1 MAEVQSTAL
10 GVTRFGR
17 WEFAWGARTFIMGII
32 NMTPDSFSGDG
43 LGYDV
48 DAALARASRFVEEGA
63 DILDVGG
70 QSTRPPI
77 AAHVEA
83 RVSGG
88 VRAEPSQPVDEEEE
102 LRRVI
107 PVVERLAR
115 DLPVPISIDTYR
127 SAVARRAIE
136 AGAAMVN
143 DVWGLKHDPGIAQVA
158 AKAGAPLILMHNQK
172 GTPIHRGDLA
182 LEVIAGLRASMDAA
196 LQAGVPREHIIV
208 DPGFG
213 FGKTREH
220 NLELLRRLRELTVLG
235 RPILVG
241 TSRKSTI
248 GAVLDLPVDQRVE
261 GTAATVAIAIA
272 NGADIVRVH
281 DVRYMARV
289 ARMADAVVRP
299 ALRG

>member
-1 MAEVQSTAL
+1 MDARPSAL
-10 GVTRFGR
+10 GVTRFRR
-17 WEFAWGARTFIMGII
+17 WEFAWGTRTYIMGII

-48 DAALARASRFVEEGA
+48 DAAMAQASRFVEEGA

-77 AAHVEA
+77 AARVEA

-88 VRAEPSQPVDEEEE
+88 VRAGPSQPVDEEEE

-143 DVWGLKHDPGIAQVA
+143 DVWGLKHDPAIARVA
-158 AKAGAPLILMHNQK
+158 AKAGAPLVLMHNQK
-172 GTPIHRGDLA
+172 GTEYRDLVP
-182 LEVIAGLRASMDAA
+182 EVVAGLRGSMDAA
-196 LQAGVPREHIIV
+196 LRAGVPREHIIV

>member
-1 MAEVQSTAL
+1 MDARPSAL
-10 GVTRFGR
+10 GVTRFRR
-17 WEFAWGARTFIMGII
+17 WEFAWGTRTYIMGII

-48 DAALARASRFVEEGA
+48 DAAMAQASRFVEEGA

-77 AAHVEA
+77 AARVEA

-88 VRAEPSQPVDEEEE
+88 VRAGPSQPVDEEEE

-115 DLPVPISIDTYR
+115 DLPVPISIDTFR

-143 DVWGLKHDPGIAQVA
+143 DVWGLKHDPAVAQVA

-172 GTPIHRGDLA
+172 GTEYRDLVP
-182 LEVIAGLRASMDAA
+182 EVIAGLRESMDAA
-196 LQAGVPREHIIV
+196 LRAGVPREHIIV

-248 GAVLDLPVDQRVE
+248 GSVLDLPVDPRVE

-272 NGADIVRVH
+272 NGAAIVRVH

>member
-1 MAEVQSTAL
+1 MDARPSAL
-10 GVTRFGR
+10 GVTRFRR
-17 WEFAWGARTFIMGII
+17 WEFAWGTRTYIMGII

-48 DAALARASRFVEEGA
+48 DAAMAQASRFVEEGA

-77 AAHVEA
+77 AARVEA

-88 VRAEPSQPVDEEEE
+88 VRAGPSQPVDEEEE

-143 DVWGLKHDPGIAQVA
+143 DVWGLKHDPAVAQVA

-172 GTPIHRGDLA
+172 GTEYRDLVP
-182 LEVIAGLRASMDAA
+182 EVVAGLRGSMDAA
-196 LQAGVPREHIIV
+196 LRASVPREHIIV

>member
-1 MAEVQSTAL
+1 MDARPSAL
-10 GVTRFGR
+10 GVTRFRR
-17 WEFAWGARTFIMGII
+17 WEFAWGTRTYIMGII

-48 DAALARASRFVEEGA
+48 DAAMAQASRFVEEGA

-77 AAHVEA
+77 AARVEA

-88 VRAEPSQPVDEEEE
+88 VRAGPSQPVDEEEE

-143 DVWGLKHDPGIAQVA
+143 DVWGLKHDPAVAQVA

-172 GTPIHRGDLA
+172 GTEYRDLVP
-182 LEVIAGLRASMDAA
+182 EVIAGLRESMDAA
-196 LQAGVPREHIIV
+196 LRAGVPREHIIV

>member
-1 MAEVQSTAL
+1 MVDARPSAL
-10 GVTRFGR
+10 GVTRFRR
-17 WEFAWGARTFIMGII
+17 WEFVWGARTYIMGII

-43 LGYDV
+43 LGYNV
-48 DAALARASRFVEEGA
+48 DAAVAQASRFVEEGV

-77 AAHVEA
+77 AARVEA
-83 RVSGG
+83 QVSGG
-88 VRAEPSQPVDEEEE
+88 VRAAAARPVDEEEE

-115 DLPVPISIDTYR
+115 DLPVPISIDTFR

-143 DVWGLKHDPGIAQVA
+143 DVWGLKHDPAIARVA
-158 AKAGAPLILMHNQK
+158 AKAGAPLILMHNQR
-172 GTPIHRGDLA
+172 GTEYRDLA
-182 LEVIAGLRASMDAA
+182 PEVIAGLRASMDAA
-196 LQAGVPREHIIV
+196 LRAGVPREHIIV

-248 GAVLDLPVDQRVE
+248 GAVLDLPVEQRIE

-289 ARMADAVVRP
+289 ARMADAVVRVH
-299 ALRG
+299 A

>member
-1 MAEVQSTAL
+1 MDARPSAL
-10 GVTRFGR
+10 GVTRFRR
-17 WEFAWGARTFIMGII
+17 WEFAWGTRTYIMGII

-48 DAALARASRFVEEGA
+48 DAAMAQASRFVEEGA

-77 AAHVEA
+77 AARVEA

-88 VRAEPSQPVDEEEE
+88 VRAGPSQPVDEEEE

-115 DLPVPISIDTYR
+115 DLPVPISIDTYG

-143 DVWGLKHDPGIAQVA
+143 DVWGLKHDPAVAQVA

-172 GTPIHRGDLA
+172 GTEYRDLVP
-182 LEVIAGLRASMDAA
+182 EVIAGLRESMDAA
-196 LQAGVPREHIIV
+196 LRAGVPREHIIV